1 MVLKPGGLLLFRDYG
16 LYDMTML
23 RFGQDQRVGF
33 REYVRLDGTRSYFF
47 CLNTLRDLF
56 VNAGFVELELEYCCV
71 KSLNRRN
78 GKSMERVWV
87 HGKFQ
92 KPVS

>member
-1 MVLKPGGLLLFRDYG
+1 
-16 LYDMTML
+16 MTML

-56 VNAGFVELELEYCCV
+56 VNAGFVEVLVL
-71 KSLNRRN
+71 
-78 GKSMERVWV
+78 
-87 HGKFQ
+87 F
-92 KPVS
+92 